1 MFKLVGKKIFIILR
15 SKFFLI
21 LTCMNKVTF
30 SWPALF
36 ILYLQYD
43 EVVPATITTKLGGF
57 YINSGKLDF
66 REISDDSDND
76 FQPQPGSEVKK
87 KQKKR
92 VCRILVLKFQ
102 TLVLFSKKY
111 WLSRLG
117 LTKCLS
123 ESREAVCLYAIF
135 SR

>member
-1 MFKLVGKKIFIILR
+1 
-15 SKFFLI
+15 
-21 LTCMNKVTF
+21 MNKVTF

-36 ILYLQYD
+36 VLYLQYD

-92 VCRILVLKFQ
+92 VCRKNSKISNSF
-102 TLVLFSKKY
+102 LFCSQKYVGYQGWNSKNACQNSKQGRPDETAS
-111 WLSRLG
+111 L
-117 LTKCLS
+117 
-123 ESREAVCLYAIF
+123 EAVWSGSALFVYMPFLAGT
-135 SR
+135 

>member
-1 MFKLVGKKIFIILR
+1 
-15 SKFFLI
+15 
-21 LTCMNKVTF
+21 MNKVTF

-36 ILYLQYD
+36 VLYLQYD

-92 VCRILVLKFQ
+92 ASRIFVLKFQ
-102 TLVLFSKKY
+102 TLSCPVLKKM
-111 WLSRLG
+111 LAIRLEF
-117 LTKCLS
+117 TKCLS
-123 ESREAVCLYAIF
+123 E
-135 SR
+135 